1 MAEDIFRVRF
11 RRSLQMLAPGTDFR
25 LGIENVIQAK
35 TGALIVVGDSPE
47 VMGMASGGFQ
57 IDCEFSPARLYELAK
72 MDGAIITNHDASQI
86 IKVNAQLDPNPNLP
100 SQETGIRHRTAER
113 VALQTGELVV
123 AISQRR
129 QVVTL
134 FQGNSSFR
142 LRDIATILVQAN
154 QALQTL
160 EKYRNV
166 LSRDLQHLGG
176 LEFEELVT
184 IGEVCSVLY
193 RSIKVLNI
201 SAEIENYISELGSEG
216 RLVKMQLEE
225 MVANVQ
231 EEATLIIKDY
241 CNIQEKSP
249 AEILSSV
256 RRTHEDDVSDALLLM
271 RSLALGTTS
280 AHLEQQ
286 AAPRGYRMLNK
297 IPRIPPAIIENL
309 VERFHF
315 LSRILR
321 ASIDELDEVEG
332 IGEVRARSIKNGLM
346 RMREQFLL
354 EYMV

>member
-1 MAEDIFRVRF
+1 
-11 RRSLQMLAPGTDFR
+11 MLAPGTDFR

-225 MVANVQ
+225 MEANVQ

>member
-1 MAEDIFRVRF
+1 
-11 RRSLQMLAPGTDFR
+11 
-25 LGIENVIQAK
+25 
-35 TGALIVVGDSPE
+35 
-47 VMGMASGGFQ
+47 
-57 IDCEFSPARLYELAK
+57 

-142 LRDIATILVQAN
+142 LRDVATILVQAT